1 MREVH
6 VGPLNV
12 TKRTAVVGS
21 IASADALDISVEDAQ
36 RKCDIVEIRLDQMIE
51 RGEGWIKKC
60 RVLHDRGIPLLL
72 TLRHESEHGNWA
84 GSNRQRLAI
93 LKRAQPMIALV
104 DVEIEQD
111 AVPGAVRL
119 LSDLVIIG
127 SFHDFAAT
135 PEDDR
140 LDAIVQRGHVEGAHI
155 VKLATW
161 VEDDRTLA
169 RLESLILRHP
179 TIPLAVVGMGP
190 MGPESRLRLPRVGS
204 CLTYGYLDV
213 EIAPG
218 QVSAGELKAKL
229 AMDVG

>member
-1 MREVH
+1 MREVLIDH
-6 VGPLNV
+6 LNV

-21 IASADALDISVEDAQ
+21 IASAEALDISVEEAQ
-36 RKCDIVEIRLDQMIE
+36 RKCDIVEIRLDQLIE

-60 RVLHDRGIPLLL
+60 RGLHELGIPLLL

-93 LKRAQPMIALV
+93 LKRAQPLIALV

-111 AVPGAVRL
+111 AVRSAVDE
-119 LSDLVIIG
+119 LSDLVVIG
-127 SFHDFAAT
+127 SFHDFKTT

-140 LDAIVQRGHVEGAHI
+140 LDAIVQRGHSEGAHI

-161 VEDDRTLA
+161 VDDEPTLA
-169 RLESLILRHP
+169 RLESLIRRHP

-190 MGPESRLRLPRVGS
+190 MGPESRFRMPAVGS
-204 CLTYGYLDV
+204 CLTYGFLDQEV
-213 EIAPG
+213 APG
-218 QVSAGELKAKL
+218 QVSAEELKAKL
-229 AMDVG
+229 AMDLR